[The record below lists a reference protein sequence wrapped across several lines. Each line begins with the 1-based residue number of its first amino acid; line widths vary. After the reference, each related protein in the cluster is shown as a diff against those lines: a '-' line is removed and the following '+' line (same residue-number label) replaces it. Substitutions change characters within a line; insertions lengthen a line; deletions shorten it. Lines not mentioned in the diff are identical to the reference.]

1 MPQVIISLPTAIFP
15 FFAHLLNVQAPEE
28 DHQAHDVRPRRT
40 HSRQGQRR
48 RQPQPQVQAQPQPQP
63 QTPRHRTTRR
73 TALRQRG
80 QDNINSNDINNN
92 HSQNESIIQEVE
104 LTELPDPRTK
114 HQKYLECHT
123 TSLDLSL
130 HLPSP
135 TSPHNTH

>member
-48 RQPQPQVQAQPQPQP
+48 RQPQPQPQVQAQAQPQPQP
-63 QTPRHRTTRR
+63 QTPRHRTRR

-80 QDNINSNDINNN
+80 QDN
-92 HSQNESIIQEVE
+92 QNESIIQEVE

-123 TSLDLSL
+123 TSLDLSPCIY
-130 HLPSP
+130 HLQPLP
-135 TSPHNTH
+135 